1 MYVYFKLKGAGI
13 NTNMYVEAFHNTLK
27 QVYMRGQVSRHVDKC
42 LHLLLWMA
50 RDKAFNRL
58 VKLEK
63 GKTTNRLTVIH
74 ARHKA
79 SLELSSELVAYYI
92 WDKAFDRLV
101 NLMTN
106 CQIQQFG
113 EYFEEQYGTSTEEW
127 ASCHRLVRKHKH
139 ICTAV

>member
-27 QVYMRGQVSRHVDKC
+27 QVYMRGRVNRRVDKC
-42 LHLLLWMA
+42 LHLLLRLA
-50 RDKAFNRL
+50 RDKAFDRL

-79 SLELSSELVAYYI
+79 SLELSSELVAYYGLLFNV
-92 WDKAFDRLV
+92 WLV
-101 NLMTN
+101 PVHLAIGWS
-106 CQIQQFG
+106 Q
-113 EYFEEQYGTSTEEW
+113 
-127 ASCHRLVRKHKH
+127 
-139 ICTAV
+139 